1 MILSPAAPVS
11 ASSSSHTFPNPWVY
25 PLVLLAMFH
34 GIEHV
39 YIYREYIYREYI
51 GPESA
56 TDRDFWV

>member
-1 MILSPAAPVS
+1 
-11 ASSSSHTFPNPWVY
+11 
-25 PLVLLAMFH
+25 MFH